1 MKIAIIGAG
10 PSGMMCALSASKN
23 YQIDL
28 YEKNEKVGKKL
39 FITGKGR
46 CNLTNYSD
54 EEDFLDNIVTNKN
67 FMYSSIY
74 TLSPIRTKELFES
87 YSLELKVER
96 GNRVF
101 PKSDKSSDVIK
112 TYEKKL
118 REHGVNILLNTKVN
132 SIYKNN
138 NTFIINNKFKYDKVV
153 IATGGKSYPLTG
165 STGDGYIFGKR
176 FGHTITPLKPALT
189 GLILKNNFDLAG
201 LTLKNINLSAF
212 INNKLIVEE
221 FGEMLFTHR
230 GISGPVVLS
239 ISSKINKFDDFEL
252 YLDLKPAL
260 SKDKLDNRMLRD
272 FEKFINKNITN
283 ALVKLLP
290 KDLIKYI
297 LLQANIDSEKKVN
310 QITKKERLMLVKSIK
325 EFKLDFSNFE
335 SIDRA
340 IVTSGGI
347 NVKEIDPSTFES
359 KLIKNL
365 YFIGEVI
372 DIDALTGGY
381 NIQMANS
388 TGYSCGIN
396 L

>member
-67 FMYSSIY
+67 FIYSSIY

-132 SIYKNN
+132 SICKNN

-176 FGHTITPLKPALT
+176 FGHTIAPLKPALT

>member
-132 SIYKNN
+132 SICKNN

>member
-132 SIYKNN
+132 SICKNN

-381 NIQMANS
+381 NIQIANS
-388 TGYSCGIN
+388 TGYSCGMN

>member
-132 SIYKNN
+132 SICKNN

-381 NIQMANS
+381 NIQIANS